1 MRLSITK
8 HFSSPRRRWQ
18 ILLIC
23 LILIVLNLTS
33 SMVYQN
39 NSKKSAAKNQ
49 YKNDNQIP
57 QHARESLVTEIN
69 TVNYNEILPPEENEE
84 ESKDDIIDLNN
95 DNDDKISE
103 NQNEIESI
111 PAQLS
116 TPLSILSSS
125 TKVVDKGTK

>member
-1 MRLSITK
+1 
-8 HFSSPRRRWQ
+8 
-18 ILLIC
+18 
-23 LILIVLNLTS
+23 
-33 SMVYQN
+33 MVYQN

-57 QHARESLVTEIN
+57 KHARESLITEIN
-69 TVNYNEILPPEENEE
+69 TVNYNEILPPEENEV
-84 ESKDDIIDLNN
+84 ESKDDIIDLND
-95 DNDDKISE
+95 DNGDKISE

>member
-1 MRLSITK
+1 
-8 HFSSPRRRWQ
+8 
-18 ILLIC
+18 
-23 LILIVLNLTS
+23 
-33 SMVYQN
+33 MVYQN

-49 YKNDNQIP
+49 YKNDHQIP

-84 ESKDDIIDLNN
+84 ESKDDIIDLN
-95 DNDDKISE
+95 DDKISE